1 MNPFT
6 WRRWDRYLA
15 RHKFHLLLTTHYAF
29 QYQGLMAY
37 TVHLEHDEGRAN
49 LTFEGVKDIGLVF
62 TTDPQAKSI
71 VRCCSF
77 HH

>member
-1 MNPFT
+1 
-6 WRRWDRYLA
+6 
-15 RHKFHLLLTTHYAF
+15 
-29 QYQGLMAY
+29 MAY